1 MADLS
6 NKKIAIVATDYFE
19 EAELIEPMMQ
29 LREMGAE
36 VIVAA
41 PHDDMI
47 QALRHVEMGRE
58 VDVDAT
64 IAQLDPGEFDAVVI
78 PGGVVN
84 ADHLRIDKDAQEF
97 VKAMVESDKP
107 VAAIC
112 HGPWLLVSSGLVE
125 GHTFTSYPT
134 LADDIRNARGTWVDQ
149 EVVVDAPF
157 ISSRKP
163 DDIPAFVEAIADA
176 VSD

>member
-6 NKKIAIVATDYFE
+6 DKKIAIIATDYFE

-41 PHDDMI
+41 PHDDTI

-58 VDVDAT
+58 VEVDET
-64 IAQLDPGEFDAVVI
+64 ISNLDSGDFDAVVI

-84 ADHLRIDKDAQEF
+84 ADHLRINKDAQEF

-112 HGPWLLVSSGLVE
+112 HGPWLLVSSGLVD
-125 GHTFTSYPT
+125 GHTFTSYHT
-134 LADDIRNARGTWVDQ
+134 LADDIRNAGGTWVDQ
-149 EVVVDAPF
+149 EVVVDAPY
-157 ISSRKP
+157 ITSRKP

>member
-6 NKKIAIVATDYFE
+6 DKKIAIVATDYFE
-19 EAELIEPMMQ
+19 EAELVEPMMQ

-41 PHDDMI
+41 PHDDTI

-58 VDVDAT
+58 VDVDMT
-64 IAQLDPGEFDAVVI
+64 IAQLDPGEFDAVIV

-134 LADDIRNARGTWVDQ
+134 LADDIRNAGATWVDQ

-163 DDIPAFVEAIADA
+163 DDIPAFVEAVVEAVAD
-176 VSD
+176 